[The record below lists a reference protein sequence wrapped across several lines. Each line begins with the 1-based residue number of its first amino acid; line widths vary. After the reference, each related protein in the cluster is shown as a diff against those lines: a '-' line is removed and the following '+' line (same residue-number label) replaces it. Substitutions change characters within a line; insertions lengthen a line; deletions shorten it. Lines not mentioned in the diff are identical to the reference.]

1 MFTNEKYA
9 CCSMLSCHVCDHL
22 DTNTIINKNNDN
34 TDVQDHF
41 KDISKSI
48 TRTKINAIYSIMS
61 LLTKTM
67 KFTLTFH

>member
-1 MFTNEKYA
+1 MK
-9 CCSMLSCHVCDHL
+9 SMLAVVCCHVMCDHL
-22 DTNTIINKNNDN
+22 DTNTIINKNNAN

-48 TRTKINAIYSIMS
+48 TRTKINTIYSIMS

-67 KFTLTFH
+67 KFILKCH